1 MYKLLPISSNVKFS
15 KPEKAEAISFYMFK
29 DVVELWAE
37 CICLMLCVNM
47 LNVFSPDIRPTKR
60 SALGLGC

>member
-1 MYKLLPISSNVKFS
+1 
-15 KPEKAEAISFYMFK
+15 MFK

-60 SALGLGC
+60 SALGLGVNGAMARYVGVE